1 MDKKTKYEMH
11 TLASL
16 QRRLRGMFPAA
27 TLQRW
32 VRDGTIKT
40 YGQNGTSFTFAAAE
54 LELLHTEEAKHLLG
68 KLRSYTEFS
77 SVVSDPAS
85 MDDDAVA
92 GAYLQAQGDAA
103 TALAPELLK
112 RMAGNGH
119 LMSQAISRQI
129 AKNGANFIDTKRG
142 CTVYPAGAKNT
153 QRKN

>member
-16 QRRLRGMFPAA
+16 HRRLRGMFPPA

-32 VRDGTIKT
+32 VRDKTIKT
-40 YGQNGTSFTFAAAE
+40 YGQRGTSFTFAADE
-54 LELLHTEEAKHLLG
+54 LEMLHTEEAKHLLG

-77 SVVSDPAS
+77 SVSRDPAS

-112 RMAGNGH
+112 RMAGNGY
-119 LMSQAISRQI
+119 LMAKAIERQI

-142 CTVYPAGAKNT
+142 CSTYTAGAITT

>member
-1 MDKKTKYEMH
+1 MDKNTKYETH

-32 VRDGTIKT
+32 VRDKTIKT
-40 YGQNGTSFTFAAAE
+40 YGQNGTSFRFASAE
-54 LELLHTEEAKHLLG
+54 LELLHTEEARRLLG
-68 KLRSYTEFS
+68 KLRHYTEFS

-112 RMAGNGH
+112 RMANNGH

-142 CTVYPAGAKNT
+142 CTVYTAGAKTT

>member
-1 MDKKTKYEMH
+1 MDKNSKYETH

-32 VRDGTIKT
+32 VRDKTIKT
-40 YGQNGTSFTFAAAE
+40 YGQSGTSFTFASAE
-54 LELLHTEEAKHLLG
+54 LELLHTGEARRLLG
-68 KLRSYTEFS
+68 KLRHYTEFS
-77 SVVSDPAS
+77 GVSSDPAS

-119 LMSQAISRQI
+119 LMSKAIQRQI

-142 CTVYPAGAKNT
+142 CSTYTVGAKTT

>member
-16 QRRLRGMFPAA
+16 HRRLRGMFPPA

-32 VRDGTIKT
+32 VRDKTLKT
-40 YGQNGTSFTFAAAE
+40 YGQRGTSFTFAADE
-54 LELLHTEEAKHLLG
+54 LEMLHTEEAKHLLG

-77 SVVSDPAS
+77 TVFTDPAS
-85 MDDDAVA
+85 MNDDAVA

-112 RMAGNGH
+112 RMANNGH

-129 AKNGANFIDTKRG
+129 AKNNANFIDTKRG
-142 CTVYPAGAKNT
+142 CTVYPAGAKST